1 MITTCQFKIYQK
13 KVFNKFS
20 RFILIGNN
28 IDGFVNFDM
37 MEFDNFDAV
46 KSIFPNII
54 KNLQY
59 EGEWDL
65 KLYQINDPLKIKLL
79 YGYYRVPAKGK
90 LILNLSYMNM
100 NKHREVTINDSLIHV
115 YSYNDLDFDE
125 YDKFGKPKDGTIH
138 EEYVTVLLFQERKM
152 KSDVM
157 EKFINP

>member
-1 MITTCQFKIYQK
+1 MVTTCQFKVYQK

-46 KSIFPNII
+46 KFWFPNII
-54 KNLQY
+54 KNLKV

-65 KLYQINDPLKIKLL
+65 KLYQINSPIKFKRP
-79 YGYYRVPAKGK
+79 YGYYREPAQGK
-90 LILNLSYMNM
+90 LIFNLSYINM
-100 NKHREVTINDSLIHV
+100 AKHRMVTINDALIHV

-125 YDKFGKPKDGTIH
+125 YDQFGKPKDGTIY
-138 EEYVTVLLFQERKM
+138 EEYVTVLLFQEREL

-157 EKFINP
+157 EQFINS